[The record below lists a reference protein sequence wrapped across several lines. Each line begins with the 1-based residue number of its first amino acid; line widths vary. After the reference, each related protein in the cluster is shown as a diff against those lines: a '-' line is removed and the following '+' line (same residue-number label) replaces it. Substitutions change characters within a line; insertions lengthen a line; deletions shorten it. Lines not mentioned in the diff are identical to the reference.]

1 MTDWLATRLQP
12 LLAAIDAPFQ
22 WLIGTAGG
30 KPSYEIG
37 HWLFLRALGL
47 IYLIAF
53 VSLWVQIK
61 GLIGPH
67 GILPAQD
74 YLQALRRYVGPER
87 YRIVPT
93 VLWLDAGGRALDVV
107 CALGV
112 IGAVLLVAGV
122 WPGGVMLCLWVL
134 YLSLVAAGRDFL
146 SFQWDVLL
154 LEAGF
159 LAIFLGPWRLWS
171 GRLAPAAPPALALFL
186 LWWLVFRLTF
196 QSGVVKLSWGDPT
209 WRGLTAL
216 DYHFYTQPLPTWTAW
231 YMHQLPAWLKKLE
244 VVATFGLEIAVPLLF
259 FGPRSLRLLAVAGT
273 VFFQMAIFATG
284 NYNFFN
290 LLTIALVLLL
300 VDDAAW
306 RALLPDTLLARL
318 PAPFPTGAATP
329 GVVRMGLTVLVAA
342 VFLVRGAL
350 RLWDSCFPRT
360 LPPAP
365 LRRLNAWI
373 EPFRSLNGYGLFRV
387 MTTSRPEIIV
397 EGSDDGAL
405 WRAYEFKYKPG
416 DVARRPGF
424 VEPHQPRLDW
434 QMWFAALGSYESTA
448 WFHAFLARL
457 LEGTPEV
464 LGLLAANPFPDH
476 PPRYVRALL
485 YDYRFTTPAERRAS
499 RGVRG
504 EGRGAGWT
512 RTLAGLYSPVVSLT
526 VPLPRP
532 PLPPP
537 SRAP

>member
-1 MTDWLATRLQP
+1 MPDWLATRLQP
-12 LLAAIDAPFQ
+12 TLAAIDAPFQ
-22 WLIGTAGG
+22 WLIGAAGS

-37 HWLFLRALGL
+37 QWLLLRALGL

-53 VSLWVQIK
+53 VSLWVQVK

-87 YRIVPT
+87 YRMVPT
-93 VLWLDAGGRALDVV
+93 VLWLDASGRALDVV

-112 IGAVLLVAGV
+112 ICAALLVAGV

-159 LAIFLGPWRLWS
+159 LAIFLGPWRLWP

-231 YMHQLPAWLKKLE
+231 YMQQLPAWFKKLL
-244 VVATFGLEIAVPLLF
+244 VLATFGLEIATPLLF
-259 FGPRSLRLLAVAGT
+259 FGPRPLRLLAVAGT
-273 VFFQMAIFATG
+273 VFFQLSIFATG

-306 RALLPDTLLARL
+306 RALLPDTLLVRL
-318 PAPFPTGAATP
+318 PCPFPAGAAAP
-329 GVVRMGLTVLVAA
+329 GVVRMGLTVVVAA
-342 VFLVRGAL
+342 VFLVLGGVRV
-350 RLWDSCFPRT
+350 WDSWFPRT
-360 LPPAP
+360 RPPTA
-365 LRRLNAWI
+365 LVRLNAWI
-373 EPFRSLNGYGLFRV
+373 EPFRSLNGYGLFRM

-416 DVARRPGF
+416 DLARRPGF

-434 QMWFAALGSYESTA
+434 QMWFAALSSYDNTT

-457 LEGTPEV
+457 LEGSPEV
-464 LGLLAANPFPDH
+464 LALLAANPFRDH
-476 PPRYVRALL
+476 PPRYVRAML

-499 RGVRG
+499 RWLGGGERG
-504 EGRGAGWT
+504 GRGAWWS
-512 RTLAGLYSPVVSLT
+512 RTLLGPYSPAVSLP
-526 VPLPRP
+526 VLRP
-532 PLPPP
+532 ASASPN
-537 SRAP
+537 R

>member
-12 LLAAIDAPFQ
+12 ALAAIDTPFQ

-30 KPSYEIG
+30 RSSYEISQ
-37 HWLFLRALGL
+37 WLFLRALGL

-53 VSLWVQIK
+53 VSLWVQVK

-74 YLQALRRYVGPER
+74 YLQALRRYVGPDR
-87 YRIVPT
+87 YRMVPS
-93 VLWLDAGGRALDVV
+93 VLWLDASGRALDVV

-112 IGAVLLVAGV
+112 ICAALLVADV
-122 WPGGVMLCLWVL
+122 WAGGVMICLWVL

-159 LAIFLGPWRLWS
+159 LAIFLGSWRFWP
-171 GRLAPAAPPALALFL
+171 GRLAPTVSPPALVLFL

-216 DYHFYTQPLPTWTAW
+216 DYHYYTQPLPTWPAW
-231 YMHQLPAWLKKLE
+231 YMHQLPAWLKKLQ
-244 VVATFGLEIAVPLLF
+244 VLATFGLEIAVPLLF
-259 FGPRSLRLLAVAGT
+259 FGPRPLRLLAVAGT
-273 VFFQMAIFATG
+273 VLFQLTIFATG

-306 RALLPDTLLARL
+306 RSLLPDALLARL
-318 PAPFPTGAATP
+318 PSSVTAAAGAPFVPPGAGRMAVT
-329 GVVRMGLTVLVAA
+329 VVVAA
-342 VFLVRGAL
+342 VFLVLGAL
-350 RLWDSCFPRT
+350 RLWESCFPRT
-360 LPPAP
+360 RPPMS
-365 LRRLNAWI
+365 LVRFNAWI

-397 EGSDDGAL
+397 EGSDDGVT

-416 DVARRPGF
+416 DLARRPSF

-434 QMWFAALGSYESTA
+434 QMWFAALSSYDNTA
-448 WFHAFLARL
+448 WFPGFLARL
-457 LEGTPEV
+457 LEGSPEV
-464 LGLLAANPFPDH
+464 LALLATNPFPDH
-476 PPRYVRALL
+476 SPRYVRAML
-485 YDYRFTTPAERRAS
+485 YDYRFTTPAERRAT
-499 RGVRG
+499 
-504 EGRGAGWT
+504 GAWWS
-512 RTLAGLYSPVVSLT
+512 RTLLGAYSPVLG
-526 VPLPRP
+526 LAAP
-532 PLPPP
+532 PTPGT
-537 SRAP
+537 RAP

>member
-1 MTDWLATRLQP
+1 MADWLATRLQGV
-12 LLAAIDAPFQ
+12 LAAIDAPFQ

-30 KPSYEIG
+30 KSSYEIS

-53 VSLWVQIK
+53 VSLWVQVK

-67 GILPAQD
+67 GILPAEE
-74 YLQALRRYVGPER
+74 YLQALRRYAGPER
-87 YRIVPT
+87 YRMVPT

-112 IGAVLLVAGV
+112 VCAVLLVAGV
-122 WPGGVMLCLWVL
+122 WPGGVLLCLWVL

-159 LAIFLGPWRLWS
+159 LAIFLGPWRFWT
-171 GRLAPAAPPALALFL
+171 GRAAFAATPPSALALFL

-209 WRGLTAL
+209 WHNLTAL
-216 DYHFYTQPLPTWTAW
+216 DYHYYTQPLPTWTAW
-231 YMHQLPAWLKKLE
+231 YMNQLPPWLKKLQ
-244 VVATFGLEIAVPLLF
+244 VLATFGLEIMVPLLF
-259 FGPRSLRLLAVAGT
+259 FGPRPLRLFAVAGT
-273 VFFQMAIFATG
+273 VFFQLMVLATG

-290 LLTIALVLLL
+290 MLTIALVLLL

-306 RALLPDTLLARL
+306 RALLPDGLLARL
-318 PAPFPTGAATP
+318 PLPPSTAGSGAP
-329 GVVRMGLTVLVAA
+329 GVLPMAPTVLVAV
-342 VFLVRGAL
+342 VFLVLGAV
-350 RLWDSCFPRT
+350 RVWESCFPRT
-360 LPPAP
+360 VPARP
-365 LRRLNAWI
+365 LVRLNAWI

-387 MTTSRPEIIV
+387 MTTTRPEIIV
-397 EGSDDGAL
+397 EGSDDGVT

-416 DVARRPGF
+416 DLGRRPGF

-434 QMWFAALGSYESTA
+434 QMWFAALSSYDATP
-448 WFHAFLARL
+448 WFQAFLGRL
-457 LEGTPEV
+457 LEGSPEV
-464 LGLLAANPFPDH
+464 VALLATNPFPAH
-476 PPRYVRALL
+476 PPRYVRAMLC
-485 YDYRFTTPAERRAS
+485 DYRFTTPAERRAS
-499 RGVRG
+499 
-504 EGRGAGWT
+504 GRWWS
-512 RTLAGLYSPVVSLT
+512 RTLLGAYSPVLGLAA
-526 VPLPRP
+526 PPPPRP
-532 PLPPP
+532 PPA

>member
-12 LLAAIDAPFQ
+12 ILAAIDTPFQ

-53 VSLWVQIK
+53 VSLWVQVK

-112 IGAVLLVAGV
+112 ICAALVLAGV

-186 LWWLVFRLTF
+186 MWWLVFRLTF

-244 VVATFGLEIAVPLLF
+244 VLATFGLEIAVPLLF
-259 FGPRSLRLLAVAGT
+259 FGPRSLRLVAVAGT
-273 VFFQMAIFATG
+273 VLFQLAIFATG

-306 RALLPDTLLARL
+306 RVLLPDTLLARL
-318 PAPFPTGAATP
+318 PSPSPAGEVAAAP
-329 GVVRMGLTVLVAA
+329 GVVRMGLTVIVAA
-342 VFLVRGAL
+342 VFLVLGAV
-350 RLWDSCFPRT
+350 RVWDSCFPRT
-360 LPPAP
+360 LPPTA
-365 LRRLNAWI
+365 LVRLNAWI

-416 DVARRPGF
+416 DLARRPGF

-434 QMWFAALGSYESTA
+434 QMWFAALDDPRRVR
-448 WFHAFLARL
+448 WFPHFLERVLRNEPAVMAL
-457 LEGTPEV
+457 LDK
-464 LGLLAANPFPDH
+464 NPFPDK
-476 PPRYVRALL
+476 PPVFVRARF
-485 YDYRFTTPAERRAS
+485 YDYTFASSEEKARGVWWDRRLLGVYFPAS
-499 RGVRG
+499 R
-504 EGRGAGWT
+504 
-512 RTLAGLYSPVVSLT
+512 LK
-526 VPLPRP
+526 
-532 PLPPP
+532 
-537 SRAP
+537 